1 MLFVFFL
8 LFYKKKQKEMTN
20 KVNLFIP
27 FIENYISSNFIQL
40 EFQKQRFGNVLSIDM
55 REKKIVKN
63 KKNKKQVCSANHY
76 YAFLEV
82 ELWDTVQGNNMKENC
97 NDNKSTFIMFHDGKK
112 IDKWQ
117 CKNYISVE
125 KREERGFDLHIG
137 NLKKEKTLSLICPVD
152 MVIAQSPG
160 ERAPR
165 AKNTSFYDNSNEKLE
180 IQLDYIELEK
190 EIEKYREKFYKLVV

>member
-1 MLFVFFL
+1 
-8 LFYKKKQKEMTN
+8 MTN

-27 FIENYISSNFIQL
+27 FIENYISSNFIKL
-40 EFQKQRFGNVLSIDM
+40 EFQHQNFGNVLSIDM

-63 KKNKKQVCSANHY
+63 KKNKKHVCSANHY

-97 NDNKSTFIMFHDGKK
+97 NDNKSTFIMFHDGRK

-137 NLKKEKTLSLICPVD
+137 NLKKEKTLSIICPVD
-152 MVIAQSPG
+152 IFITQSSG

-165 AKNTSFYDNSNEKLE
+165 VKKTSFYDNLNEKIE
-180 IQLDYIELEK
+180 VQLDYIELEK
-190 EIEKYREKFYKLVV
+190 EIEKYRETFYKQLV

>member
-8 LFYKKKQKEMTN
+8 LIYKKKQKEMTN

-97 NDNKSTFIMFHDGKK
+97 NDNKSTFIMFYDGRK

-117 CKNYISVE
+117 CKNYISVK

-152 MVIAQSPG
+152 MIITQSPG

-165 AKNTSFYDNSNEKLE
+165 GKNTSFYDNSNEKLE

-190 EIEKYREKFYKLVV
+190 EIEKYREKFYKLLV

>member
-1 MLFVFFL
+1 MFFL
-8 LFYKKKQKEMTN
+8 LKKKQKEMTN

-40 EFQKQRFGNVLSIDM
+40 EFKKQHFGNVLSIDM

-63 KKNKKQVCSANHY
+63 KKNKKHVCSANHY

-97 NDNKSTFIMFHDGKK
+97 NDNKSTFIMFHDGRK

-152 MVIAQSPG
+152 MIITQSPG

-165 AKNTSFYDNSNEKLE
+165 VKKTSFYNNSNEKLE
-180 IQLDYIELEK
+180 VQLDYIELEK
-190 EIEKYREKFYKLVV
+190 EIEKYRETFYKQLI

>member
-1 MLFVFFL
+1 
-8 LFYKKKQKEMTN
+8 MTN

-40 EFQKQRFGNVLSIDM
+40 EFQHQNFGNVLSIDM
-55 REKKIVKN
+55 REKQIVKN
-63 KKNKKQVCSANHY
+63 KKNKKIICSANHY

-97 NDNKSTFIMFHDGKK
+97 NDNKSTFIMFHDGRK

-152 MVIAQSPG
+152 MIITQSPG

-165 AKNTSFYDNSNEKLE
+165 GKKTSFYDNLNEKIE
-180 IQLDYIELEK
+180 VQLDYIELEK
-190 EIEKYREKFYKLVV
+190 EIEKYRETFYKQLV